1 MDSSIYWHDPFN
13 RFPTWVYNYRSG
25 DPELDFM
32 IRVTPWDF
40 LPDWDELDELDDDDP
55 WMEDDSW
62 LEEDYG
68 NGWPDPNDW

>member
-1 MDSSIYWHDPFN
+1 MDFIRWHDPFN
-13 RFPTWVYNYRSG
+13 RFPTWVYNYRHP
-25 DPELDFM
+25 DPEIDAATR
-32 IRVTPWDF
+32 ITPWDF
-40 LPDWDELDELDDDDP
+40 IPENWMDELDDDDP